1 MCDYSPRIHAAGGEL
16 VILGNGTPEQAQWFV
31 EDYRVATP
39 VFTDPAL
46 RSHAIV
52 GAARQRIFDP
62 RTLVRAIGTMRKG
75 FRQSGVKGAALQ
87 LGGVFVISAEGGMPY
102 QYLSRFAGDHPDPE
116 KAIAVLE
123 GLERVFSSSAPCPET
138 DL

>member
-1 MCDYSPRIHAAGGEL
+1 MCDYVPRIHAAGGEL

-62 RTLVRAIGTMRKG
+62 RSLVRAIGAMRKG

-87 LGGVFVISAEGGMPY
+87 LGGVFVISSDGRMPY
-102 QYLSRFAGDHPDPE
+102 QYLSRFAGDHPDPDG
-116 KAIAVLE
+116 AVAA
-123 GLERVFSSSAPCPET
+123 LERLRANVS
-138 DL
+138 